1 MLANQFVA
9 RYTNWQGKIIVKR
22 FDIKNPETIYNITEF
37 WRTVEKED
45 KAEQLNNSNLKETKY
60 YFNKYGP
67 SQEMHDMQTDSER
80 YRVL

>member
-37 WRTVEKED
+37 WRTVEKQD
-45 KAEQLNNSNLKETKY
+45 KAEQLNDSNLKETKY
-60 YFNKYGP
+60 
-67 SQEMHDMQTDSER
+67 
-80 YRVL
+80 